1 MKKIVMLAFIF
12 LFVQAIYA
20 QGDIR
25 FGFHLSPA
33 VSWLNTDHSKINSS
47 GPNIGLKLGLNGE
60 YYFRDNYAVSSGIGF
75 HFNAG
80 GTLLHQYGGFYW
92 TKTDLS
98 GGLDTMSMSNNVKL
112 KYSIQYVEIPI
123 GLKMR
128 TKEFGFFRYFLD
140 PAITLGFKTQARG
153 VITDSGLTGEEDE
166 KYDIRKEV
174 NGINATWG
182 LTGGAE
188 YNLGENSTLV
198 FGAGFQIGFTDL
210 TDDNGT
216 VFDPDKGNRDEDSK
230 GLFRSIVLKLGVM
243 F

>member
-1 MKKIVMLAFIF
+1 MKKIVMVAFIF
-12 LFVQAIYA
+12 FTVQAIYA

-25 FGFHLSPA
+25 FGFQMSPA
-33 VSWLNTDHSKINSS
+33 VSWLNTDNNKINSS
-47 GPNIGLKLGLNGE
+47 GPNIGLKLGLQGE
-60 YYFRDNYAVSSGIGF
+60 YYFRDNYAITSGIGF

-80 GTLLHQYGGFYW
+80 GTLLHQYGGVYW
-92 TKTDLS
+92 TRTDLPT
-98 GGLDTMSMSNNVKL
+98 GLDTMSNDVKL
-112 KYSIQYVEIPI
+112 KYSVQYVEVPI

-140 PAITLGFKTQARG
+140 PAITIGFKTQARG
-153 VITDSGLTGEEDE
+153 TITDSGKIGDEDE
-166 KYDIRKEV
+166 KYDIRQEV
-174 NGINATWG
+174 NGLNLCWG

-188 YNLGENSTLV
+188 YNIGENSTLV
-198 FGAGFQIGFTDL
+198 FGAGFQIGFTDV

-216 VFDPDKGNRDEDSK
+216 VFDPDRGNRDENSK

>member
-12 LFVQAIYA
+12 LTVQTIYA

-25 FGFHLSPA
+25 FGFQMSPS
-33 VSWLNTDHSKINSS
+33 VSWLTTDHSKINSS

-60 YYFRDNYAVSSGIGF
+60 YYFRDNYAVTSGIGF

-80 GTLLHQYGGFYW
+80 GTLLHQYGGNYW
-92 TKTDLS
+92 TKTDLPT
-98 GGLDTMSMSNNVKL
+98 GLDTMSNDVKL
-112 KYSIQYVEIPI
+112 KYSVQYVEVPI

-128 TKEFGFFRYFLD
+128 TKEFGFLRYFLD

-153 VITDSGLTGEEDE
+153 RITDSGKVGDEDE
-166 KYDIRKEV
+166 KFDIRQEV
-174 NGINATWG
+174 NGLNVSWG

-198 FGAGFQIGFTDL
+198 FGAGFQIGFTDF

-216 VFDPDKGNRDEDSK
+216 VFDPDKGNRDENSK
-230 GLFRSIVLKLGVM
+230 GLFRSIILKLGVM

>member
-1 MKKIVMLAFIF
+1 MKKIVMLGLIF
-12 LFVQAIYA
+12 LFIQNLNA

-25 FGFHLSPA
+25 FGFQLSPA
-33 VSWLNTDHSKINSS
+33 VSWLTTDNSKINSS

-60 YYFRDNYAVSSGIGF
+60 YYFRDNYAFTSGIGF
-75 HFNAG
+75 HFNSG
-80 GTLLHQYGGFYW
+80 GTLLHQYGGTYW
-92 TKTDLS
+92 TKTDLPT
-98 GGLDTMSMSNNVKL
+98 GLDTMSNDVKL
-112 KYSIQYVEIPI
+112 KYSIQYVEIPF

-128 TKEFGFFRYFLD
+128 TKEFGFLRYFID

-153 VITDSGLTGEEDE
+153 KITDSGKVGAEDE
-166 KYDIRKEV
+166 KYDIRPEV
-174 NGINATWG
+174 NGINLCWG

-188 YNLGENSTLV
+188 YNIGENSSLV
-198 FGAGFQIGFTDL
+198 FGLGFQMGFTNL

-216 VFDPDKGNRDEDSK
+216 VFDPEKGNRKENSK